1 MLKRSISMTIYL
13 YKKTHNL
20 TGLKYLGQTK
30 KQDPYSYQGSGKYW
44 RLHIAKH
51 GYDVTTEILRECE
64 TMTDIERWGKYYSN
78 LWNIVRSNEWAN
90 LKPELGEHGWTP
102 PKLGSEHPGY
112 DHTKYHFIH
121 ESGIERIF
129 TRQEFIKEFNLSPG
143 NLHTLIHGNWIVYN
157 GWRLYKNKNVDY
169 KEFKSKTNSRYDNK
183 IYHFIHING
192 TEEHCTQWELRKKY
206 NLGQGHTSALARRD
220 RKSYK
225 GWKLFSAPEGSDG

>member
-1 MLKRSISMTIYL
+1 MTIYL
-13 YKKTHNL
+13 YKKTHNV

-30 KQDPYSYQGSGKYW
+30 KQDPYSYLGSGKYW

-64 TMTDIERWGKYYSN
+64 SMEEVEQWGKYYSN
-78 LWNIVRSNEWAN
+78 LWNVVRSDEWAN
-90 LKPELGEHGWTP
+90 LKPEAGEHGWTP
-102 PKLGSEHPGY
+102 LKLGKDHPGY

-121 ESGIERIF
+121 KSGIERIC
-129 TRQEFIKEFNLSPG
+129 TRQEFIKEFNVFPG

-169 KEFKSKTNSRYDNK
+169 KEFKSKNSSRYDHTVYRFSHSTG
-183 IYHFIHING
+183 I
-192 TEEHCTQWELRKKY
+192 EEHCTQWELRKKY
-206 NLGQGHTSALARRD
+206 DLGQGHTSALARGD

-225 GWKLFSAPEGSDG
+225 GWRLISDPGGSVY